1 MLHFLHIP
9 GIKNSLIFFVSF
21 VVWITRE
28 ITLSVYDNFLHKKML
43 YTVHSYNH
51 MFVQTSQSEE
61 EEEEARVDEASF
73 QARTGDLS

>member
-28 ITLSVYDNFLHKKML
+28 ITLSVYDNFLHKKRL

-61 EEEEARVDEASF
+61 EEEAARVDEASF

>member
-61 EEEEARVDEASF
+61 EEAARGDEASF